1 MISSQAK
8 CATARCRAGYS
19 PALAGLRPARW
30 QECHRG
36 RQKCLRHVGPKMA
49 KLQSRVTP
57 GEPAIFARGKSR
69 LKAGCGQNCPPHGEG
84 NVVLNRLP
92 TYSFTNIADSEA

>member
-49 KLQSRVTP
+49 KLQKPGYARRTRDLRSRE
-57 GEPAIFARGKSR
+57 EPAESR
-69 LKAGCGQNCPPHGEG
+69 LRAE
-84 NVVLNRLP
+84 LP
-92 TYSFTNIADSEA
+92 APR